1 MTAYS
6 AAMIH
11 GGYSTLEMRLAAVQ
25 AVSSSGLAVG
35 HVAKAYGTDRTTV
48 FRWIKRYAEHGDIG
62 LHRQAGSGRPRK
74 LREMD
79 NQRFWDLV
87 LQPAT
92 HYGYETDLWTV
103 GRVHQVVQETLKVVI
118 SKDTIWRRLREAGLT
133 YQQPERHYFQADDKE
148 REQWIDQQLP
158 RIRET
163 VRKYRAI
170 LYFQDEA
177 NVSLTP
183 CLGKTWAP
191 RGKTPKSEVT
201 GARGGIAALSA
212 ISRRGHLLFTL
223 YEKRI
228 ASEEVIHF
236 LAQML
241 RHHRHR
247 HLVVLMDNAKPHT
260 SKKTMAFI
268 DSQPRLH
275 VFNFPTYSPD
285 WNPDE
290 KVWNHL
296 KHHELKSHKA
306 KTKAELK
313 ELTNRKLNGM
323 AKQPHL
329 VRGLFFR
336 CCVADFFG

>member
-1 MTAYS
+1 MS
-6 AAMIH
+6 Q
-11 GGYSTLEMRLAAVQ
+11 GGYSTYDVRVRAVQ
-25 AVSSSGLAVG
+25 AVVSQGLPIG
-35 HVAKAYGTDRTTV
+35 GVAKAYSTDRTTI
-48 FRWIKRYAEHGDIG
+48 FRWVKRYRQQGDNG
-62 LHRQAGSGRPRK
+62 LCRQVGSGRPRR
-74 LREMD
+74 LRELD
-79 NQRFWDLV
+79 GERLWNLV
-87 LQPAT
+87 LQPASRF
-92 HYGYETDLWTV
+92 GFETDLWTV
-103 GRVHQVVQETLKVVI
+103 GRVHQLVQEKLKVVI
-118 SKDTIWRRLREAGLT
+118 SKNTIWRRLRDAGLT
-133 YQQPERHYFQADDKE
+133 YQKPERQYFEGDDEARQKWVTE
-148 REQWIDQQLP
+148 ELP

-177 NVSLTP
+177 NISLTAF
-183 CLGKTWAP
+183 LGKTWAP
-191 RGKTPKSEVT
+191 RGKTPKTEVT
-201 GARGGIAALSA
+201 GKRGGVAALSA
-212 ISRRGHLLFTL
+212 ISKRGHLLFAL

-241 RHHRHR
+241 RHHRYR
-247 HLVVLMDNAKPHT
+247 HLVVLMDNARPHT

-306 KTKAELK
+306 KTKTELK
-313 ELTNRKLNGM
+313 ELADRKLNGM
-323 AKQPHL
+323 ANNPHL
-329 VRGLFFR
+329 VRGLYFR
-336 CCVADFFG
+336 CCVADLLG

>member
-1 MTAYS
+1 MS
-6 AAMIH
+6 Q
-11 GGYSTLEMRLAAVQ
+11 GGYSTYDVRVRAVE
-25 AVSSSGLAVG
+25 AVVCRGLPVCE
-35 HVAKAYGTDRTTV
+35 VAEAYSTDRTTL
-48 FRWIKRYAEHGDIG
+48 FRWIKRYERQGENG
-62 LHRQAGSGRPRK
+62 LHRRAGSGRPRK
-74 LREMD
+74 LKELQSTRLW
-79 NQRFWDLV
+79 NLV

-92 HYGYETDLWTV
+92 SFGYETDLWTV
-103 GRVHQVVQETLKVVI
+103 SRVHQVVQDKLKVVI

-133 YQQPERHYFQADDKE
+133 YQKPERQYYETDDKARQE
-148 REQWIDQQLP
+148 WVEHQLP
-158 RIRET
+158 TIRET

-177 NVSLTP
+177 NISLTAF
-183 CLGKTWAP
+183 LGKTWAP
-191 RGKTPKSEVT
+191 CGKTPKAQVT
-201 GARGGIAALSA
+201 GKRGGVAALSA
-212 ISRRGHLLFTL
+212 ISRRGHLLFAL

-228 ASEEVIHF
+228 ASDEVIHF

-241 RHHRHR
+241 RHHRSR
-247 HLVVLMDNAKPHT
+247 HLVVLMDNAPPHV
-260 SKKTMAFI
+260 SKKTMSFI

-275 VFNFPTYSPD
+275 VFNFPSYSPD

-313 ELTNRKLNGM
+313 ELADRKLNGM
-323 AKQPHL
+323 ADNPHL

-336 CCVADFFG
+336 CCVADLFG